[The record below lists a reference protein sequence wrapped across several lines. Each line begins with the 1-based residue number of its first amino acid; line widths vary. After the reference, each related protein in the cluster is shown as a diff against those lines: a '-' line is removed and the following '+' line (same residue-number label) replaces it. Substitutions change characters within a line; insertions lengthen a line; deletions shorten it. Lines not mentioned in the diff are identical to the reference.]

1 MKILETER
9 DPANE
14 VLAALKARAAAADSD
29 LEARV
34 REVIEDVRQRGDA
47 ALLELGRKLDSPH
60 LAELRVSESEFEE
73 AYRAIKPELLQA
85 IRIARSNIEAYHRR
99 QVRNSWVEMGADFT
113 YGQIIRPIRT
123 VGLYAPAGLAPYP
136 STVLMTAVPAAVA
149 GVNRTIL
156 CSPAQRDGK
165 IHPAMLAAAR
175 ECGVAEVYKVG
186 GAQAVAAMAYG
197 TETVPRVD
205 KIVGPGGAYVT
216 EAKRQVFGVV
226 GIDQLAGPSEIL
238 VLADDSANPAYVAA
252 DMLSQAE
259 HGDDSRCA
267 LITDS
272 RKLAN
277 AVLSEIKLQTDAAAR
292 AEYIRKS
299 LNDLGIVVIA
309 RDMNECVDLAN
320 AFAPEHL
327 ELAVADPWAILRK
340 IENAG
345 AIMLGPMTPVPL
357 CDFAAGPNHTLPT
370 GGTARFG
377 SPLGVDDFLKTSG
390 LLSYTREGLERIAP
404 TVLELASAEGFEAHA
419 NTVRIRLGGR
429 P

>member
-9 DPANE
+9 DPISE
-14 VLAALKARAAAADSD
+14 VLEALRAEPPGADRD
-29 LEARV
+29 LEAKV
-34 REVIEDVRQRGDA
+34 REVIADVRRRGDE
-47 ALLELGRKLDSPH
+47 ALMELGRKLDSPE
-60 LAELRVSESEFEE
+60 LAELRVPEYEFQQ
-73 AYRAIKPELLQA
+73 AYSAVRSELLDA
-85 IRIARSNIEAYHRR
+85 IRAAKSNIEGFHRR
-99 QVRNSWVEMGADFT
+99 QLRNSWVEMGRDFI
-113 YGQIIRPIRT
+113 YGQIVRPIGA
-123 VGLYAPAGLAPYP
+123 VGIYAPAGLAPYP

-149 GVNRTIL
+149 GVERIVL
-156 CSPAQRDGK
+156 CSPAQKDGR

-175 ECGVAEVYKVG
+175 ECGITEVYKVG
-186 GAQAVAAMAYG
+186 GAQAIAAMAYG

-216 EAKRQVFGVV
+216 EAKRQVFGAV

-252 DMLSQAE
+252 DLLSQAE

-267 LITDS
+267 LVTDS

-277 AVLSEIKLQTDAAAR
+277 AVLREIKARTEAAPR

-299 LNDLGIVVIA
+299 LEHFGVVVIA
-309 RDMNECVDLAN
+309 RDMDECVDLAN

-327 ELAVADPWAILRK
+327 ELAVADPWAVLRK
-340 IENAG
+340 IQNAG

-370 GGTARFG
+370 GRTARFG
-377 SPLGVDDFLKTSG
+377 SPLGVDDFLKTSA

-419 NTVRIRLGGR
+419 DTVRVRLDGR